1 MERVLVVFENSEAGR
16 RVADLLE
23 SGGTAKCQ
31 VCRSGDQARRLLSR
45 QTVYCVVCS
54 PHLSDG
60 PAEWLCP
67 DLPPVCSLL
76 LVGPQHTLDACA
88 SRDVFKLPTPIRR
101 EEAVRTVQLL
111 LQFGHKTERLLRTT
125 RTAAER
131 ELTDRAKALLMERKG
146 LPEEEAHRLLQRRSM
161 DSGLRLAQ
169 CAQQIIQE
177 LGA

>member
-1 MERVLVVFENSEAGR
+1 MESVLVVFENSEAGR

-31 VCRSGDQARRLLSR
+31 VCRSGDQARRLLNR

-101 EEAVRTVQLL
+101 EEALS
-111 LQFGHKTERLLRTT
+111 E
-125 RTAAER
+125 
-131 ELTDRAKALLMERKG
+131 MERD
-146 LPEEEAHRLLQRRSM
+146 SVVM
-161 DSGLRLAQ
+161 DVLGTHVSSHYISGKLREWLEYQ
-169 CAQQIIQE
+169 TRVSSWE
-177 LGA
+177 LEKYLVIY